1 MEAREMLTTAER
13 EAKRLRNQAAIKR
26 ELELNDIAIT
36 WLMYQVST
44 WGERLPIVSQA
55 DDYNSA
61 QGSNFNPQGW
71 GK

>member
-1 MEAREMLTTAER
+1 MLTTAER
-13 EAKRLRNQAAIKR
+13 EAKRQRNQAAIKR
-26 ELELNDIAIT
+26 DIELMDMTLALVAYE
-36 WLMYQVST
+36 VST
-44 WGERLPIVSQA
+44 WGERHPIVSQS

>member
-1 MEAREMLTTAER
+1 MLTTAER

-26 ELELNDIAIT
+26 ELEWMDMGLA
-36 WLMYQVST
+36 LLAYQVST

>member
-1 MEAREMLTTAER
+1 MLTTAER

-26 ELELNDIAIT
+26 ELELMDMGLA
-36 WLMYQVST
+36 LLEYQVST
-44 WGERLPIVSQA
+44 WGERLPIKAPS